1 MNLLKMSFAG
11 AVMILAVIV
20 IRAIGIN
27 RLPKKTFVAL
37 WGIVLLRL
45 LIPFSIPSALSIYSL
60 IPERITD
67 MPERSPN
74 LLPAITPEQ
83 PGDIF
88 MAERLSVNG
97 TSAVSLG
104 FLVWCVGV
112 ILCALFFIL
121 FYLHCQ
127 FRFRTSLPVR
137 NAFAKQWLRTHPAGR
152 PISIRQSD
160 TIASPLTYGIFH
172 PVILMPKKTD
182 WENTKRLEYVF
193 LHEYMHIRHF
203 DSVKKPLAILALCIH
218 WFNPLVWMLYFLFN
232 RDLELA
238 CDESVVQSMGVDF
251 KSDYARMLIDM
262 EAGKSGLT
270 PLYNHFNKSAIKE
283 RITAIMK
290 TRTLTAGAI
299 LVSIVILVAATVL
312 FATSAVRPDS
322 SDQNNLTELPGTVGL
337 DRDYEESKR
346 LAQAQAAMM
355 EKEQSALRQT
365 LEEEQDILRQALEDL
380 NAQIQALQD
389 EQNTHSQFIQSTI
402 DQKTAQKQ
410 ELENALLNQTLEEEQ
425 NTLRQTLEDL
435 DAQIQILQNEQNTRR
450 QEMQSIISKK
460 AAERQELE
468 SKLIMQT
475 LEEKQRTKSQIMEK
489 TKEVLESKS
498 YTGNN

>member
-11 AVMILAVIV
+11 AIMILAVIV
-20 IRAIGIN
+20 IRAVGIN

-60 IPERITD
+60 IPQRIAD
-67 MPERSPN
+67 MPERSPD
-74 LLPAITPEQ
+74 LLPAIAPKQ
-83 PGDIF
+83 PNIAFTAG
-88 MAERLSVNG
+88 RLPVDG
-97 TSAVSLG
+97 LSAVSLG

-112 ILCALFFIL
+112 MLCGLFFIL

-127 FRFRTSLPVR
+127 FRFRTSLPVH
-137 NAFAKQWLRTHPAGR
+137 NAFAEQWLRTHPAGR

-203 DSVKKPLAILALCIH
+203 DSVKKPLVILTLCIH
-218 WFNPLVWMLYFLFN
+218 WFNPLVWMMYFLFN

-238 CDESVVQSMGVDF
+238 CDESVVQYMGVDSR
-251 KSDYARMLIDM
+251 SDYARMLIDM
-262 EAGKSGLT
+262 EAGKSGLA

-290 TRTLTAGAI
+290 TRNLTAGAI
-299 LVSIVILVAATVL
+299 LVSIVILVAATAL
-312 FATSAVRPDS
+312 FATSAVGPDS
-322 SDQNNLTELPGTVGL
+322 ADQNDLAERSGTAGL
-337 DRDYEESKR
+337 YTDYEESR
-346 LAQAQAAMM
+346 RHAQTQAAMM
-355 EKEQSALRQT
+355 EKEQSALKLT
-365 LEEEQDILRQALEDL
+365 LEKEQNILRQALKDL
-380 NAQIQALQD
+380 DAQIQTLQD

-402 DQKTAQKQ
+402 DQKTAEKQ
-410 ELENALLNQTLEEEQ
+410 ELENALINQTLEEEQ
-425 NTLRQTLEDL
+425 KALRQTLEDL
-435 DAQIQILQNEQNTRR
+435 DTQIQILQDEQNTHR
-450 QEMQSIISKK
+450 QEVQSIISKK
-460 AAERQELE
+460 TAERQALE
-468 SKLIMQT
+468 NDLMNRT
-475 LEEKQRTKSQIMEK
+475 MEEK
-489 TKEVLESKS
+489 
-498 YTGNN
+498 